1 MKLDAPFPCSVNRG
15 FSGQEAGMLL
25 LGSCYWLL
33 PFVTDSGPEALAVTI
48 GSLGRIAGMVLAW
61 AKYRFCCFIRP
72 TLDLRT

>member
-1 MKLDAPFPCSVNRG
+1 
-15 FSGQEAGMLL
+15 MLL

-48 GSLGRIAGMVLAW
+48 GSLGGSAGMVLAW